1 MQTDMFME
9 DMITKVMK
17 SNLFLT
23 ALLLF
28 LSGCTLAPGMHFDS
42 DSSWDG
48 ESSVYIEA
56 LDQRLK
62 VEDISAELN
71 QTESVYRIGVGDQ
84 ISFFVWGLPEIFPVV
99 NVNVDQNLRRI
110 DSNGDIFFPFVGTI
124 KAVNKTQNEL
134 RSDITIA
141 LSEYFN
147 DPQLDVTV
155 ARFNSQKVYLL
166 GEVTRPKKINLT
178 DIPLSLADA
187 LGESFGINTNTAEG
201 SEVFVIRQ
209 ASNSQELPRIFR
221 ADLSNPAG
229 FLAANEFFLKTQD
242 IVYVNAKGTTRWNRV
257 VSQFFPFSTFLNSI
271 DNLTSD

>member
-1 MQTDMFME
+1 MQTGMCME
-9 DMITKVMK
+9 VMSTKVMRN
-17 SNLFLT
+17 SLLCT
-23 ALLLF
+23 LLLF
-28 LSGCTLAPGMHFDS
+28 SIGGCTLAPGMHFES
-42 DSSWDG
+42 DSAWNG
-48 ESSVYIEA
+48 ESSVYIES
-56 LDQRLK
+56 LNQRLV
-62 VEDISAELN
+62 VEDIADELN
-71 QTESVYRIGVGDQ
+71 QTESVYKIGVGDQ
-84 ISFFVWGLPEIFPVV
+84 ISYFVWGLPEIFPVV
-99 NVNVDQNLRRI
+99 NVNSDQNLRRI

-124 KAVNKTQNEL
+124 KAVNKTQDEL
-134 RSDITIA
+134 REDITIA

-147 DPQLDVTV
+147 EPQLDVTV

-201 SEVFVIRQ
+201 SEVFIIRQ
-209 ASNSQELPRIFR
+209 ANQNGEVPRIFR

-229 FLAANEFFLKTQD
+229 FLAAGDFYLRTQD